1 VLYSLRKGKIIE
13 IMKKIVLTHKLDEN
27 VMKSLEEKF
36 NIDIANSG
44 NPDEIY
50 PLLKNANGIIVRIG
64 YLDRKTIMSLNN
76 LEVIGRTGVGVD
88 NIDLLAANERGIP
101 VVVTPG
107 ANTRSVAEHA
117 LALILALSK
126 DLKTNDM
133 EMHKGNYNIRNN
145 CESFEVFGKT
155 LGIIGFGNIGQEVA
169 KLCSSIGLKILVYD
183 PFVKPEIVEERG
195 FQFTEQLEL
204 LLRKSDIIS
213 IHVAL
218 TKDTTGMIGTK
229 EFNMMKP
236 SVIIINCARG
246 SIINEK
252 ALVEALKNN
261 KIRGAGLDVFSSEPI
276 DNSNPILEFKNVI
289 TTPHIAGL
297 TGESF
302 FTMSKMVAD
311 GVSAVLRGEKWPYIA
326 NKEVYKHSKWLQ
338 KN

>member
-1 VLYSLRKGKIIE
+1 
-13 IMKKIVLTHKLDEN
+13 MKKIVLTHRLDET
-27 VMKSLEEKF
+27 VMKALEEKF
-36 NIDIANSG
+36 KIEVANTG
-44 NPDEIY
+44 DPNEMY
-50 PLLKNANGIIVRIG
+50 PLLQDANGIIVRIG
-64 YLDRKTIMSLNN
+64 WLDRKTIMSMKN
-76 LEVIGRTGVGVD
+76 LQVIGRTGVGVD
-88 NIDLLAANERGIP
+88 NIDLEAANERGIP

-107 ANTRSVAEHA
+107 ANTRSVAEHT
-117 LALILALSK
+117 LAFILALSK

-145 CESFEVFGKT
+145 CKSFEVFGKT
-155 LGIIGFGNIGQEVA
+155 LGIIGFGNIGQKVA
-169 KLCSSIGLKILVYD
+169 KLCSSIGIKILVYD
-183 PFVKPEIVEERG
+183 PFIKPKIVKDMG
-195 FQFTEQLEL
+195 FQFREQLEL

-218 TKDTTGMIGTK
+218 TKDTTGMIGAK

-246 SIINEK
+246 SIIDEK

-261 KIRGAGLDVFSSEPI
+261 KIRGVGLDVFSSEPI
-276 DNSNPILEFKNVI
+276 NNSNPILEFKNVI

-326 NKEVYKHSKWLQ
+326 NKEVYKYSKWLQ
-338 KN
+338 KI

>member
-1 VLYSLRKGKIIE
+1 
-13 IMKKIVLTHKLDEN
+13 MKKIVVTHRLNED

-36 NIDIANSG
+36 KVKIANSG
-44 NPDEIY
+44 DPKEIY
-50 PLLKNANGIIVRIG
+50 PLIKDANGIVVRIG
-64 YLDRKTIMSLNN
+64 YLDRDTIMSLDN

-88 NIDLLAANERGIP
+88 NIDLVAANEKGIP

-107 ANTRSVAEHA
+107 ANTRSVVEHT

-133 EMHKGNYNIRNN
+133 EMHRGNYNIRNN
-145 CESFEVFGKT
+145 CKAFEVFGKT

-183 PFVKPEIVEERG
+183 PFIKPKIVEDMG

-236 SVIIINCARG
+236 SVIVINCARG
-246 SIINEK
+246 NIIDEK
-252 ALVEALKNN
+252 ALIEALKNN
-261 KIRGAGLDVFSSEPI
+261 KIRGVGLDVFSSEPI
-276 DNSNPILEFKNVI
+276 NESNPLLKFNNVI

-297 TGESF
+297 TGEAF
-302 FTMSKMVAD
+302 FAMSKMVSD
-311 GVSAVLRGEKWPYIA
+311 GVSAVLSGEKWPYVA
-326 NKEVYKHSKWLQ
+326 NKEAYKHSKWL
-338 KN
+338 

>member
-1 VLYSLRKGKIIE
+1 
-13 IMKKIVLTHKLDEN
+13 MKKIVLTHRLDET
-27 VMKSLEEKF
+27 VMKALEEKF
-36 NIDIANSG
+36 KIEVANTG
-44 NPDEIY
+44 DPNEMY
-50 PLLKNANGIIVRIG
+50 PLLQDANGIIVRIG
-64 YLDRKTIMSLNN
+64 WLDRKTIMSMKN
-76 LEVIGRTGVGVD
+76 LQVIGRTGVGVD
-88 NIDLLAANERGIP
+88 NIDLEAANERGIP

-107 ANTRSVAEHA
+107 ANTRSVAEHT
-117 LALILALSK
+117 LAFILALSK

-145 CESFEVFGKT
+145 CKSFEVFGKT
-155 LGIIGFGNIGQEVA
+155 LGIIGFGNIGQKVA
-169 KLCSSIGLKILVYD
+169 KLCSSIGIKILVYD
-183 PFVKPEIVEERG
+183 PFIKPKIVKDMG
-195 FQFTEQLEL
+195 FQFREQLEL

-218 TKDTTGMIGTK
+218 TKDTTGMIGAK

-246 SIINEK
+246 SIIDEK

-276 DNSNPILEFKNVI
+276 NNSNPILEFKNVI

-297 TGESF
+297 TGEAF

-311 GVSAVLRGEKWPYIA
+311 GVSAVLSGEKWPYIA
-326 NKEVYKHSKWLQ
+326 NKEAYKHSKWLQ
-338 KN
+338 KK

>member
-1 VLYSLRKGKIIE
+1 M
-13 IMKKIVLTHKLDEN
+13 MKKIVVTHRLNED

-36 NIDIANSG
+36 KVKIANSG
-44 NPDEIY
+44 DPKEIY
-50 PLLKNANGIIVRIG
+50 PLIKDANGIVVRIG
-64 YLDRKTIMSLNN
+64 YLDRDTIMSLDN

-88 NIDLLAANERGIP
+88 NIDLVAANEKGIP

-107 ANTRSVAEHA
+107 ANTRSVVEHT

-133 EMHKGNYNIRNN
+133 EMHRGNYNIRNN
-145 CESFEVFGKT
+145 CKAFEVFGKT

-183 PFVKPEIVEERG
+183 PFIKPKIVEDMG

-236 SVIIINCARG
+236 SVIVINCARG
-246 SIINEK
+246 NIIDEK

-261 KIRGAGLDVFSSEPI
+261 KIRGVGLDVFSSEPI

-297 TGESF
+297 TGEAF
-302 FTMSKMVAD
+302 FAMSKMVAD
-311 GVSAVLRGEKWPYIA
+311 GVSAVLSGEKWPYVA
-326 NKEVYKHSKWLQ
+326 NKEAYKHSNWL
-338 KN
+338 